1 MRRRI
6 KVVPYN
12 SRWPQMYEEEARKLR
27 RVFGA
32 EFVSIHHIGSTAVPG
47 LQAKPVIDTLVVIK
61 DILRIHDF
69 DSRMIALGYRP
80 RGECLDAFGTPGRFY
95 FSKDTDGIRTHQA
108 HVMEEGHFD
117 IEQKLNFRDYLRA
130 HPDEA
135 ETYGTLKE
143 RLTAENTQGIA
154 EYIEGKDGFVKAIIA
169 KATAWKNEQTARSIE
184 QGTAPERCAS

>member
-1 MRRRI
+1 
-6 KVVPYN
+6 
-12 SRWPQMYEEEARKLR
+12 MYEEEARKLR

-32 EFVSIHHIGSTAVPG
+32 ELVSIHHIGSTAVPG

-69 DSRMIALGYRP
+69 DSRMIAVGYRP

-108 HVMEEGHFD
+108 HVMEKGHFD
-117 IEQKLNFRDYLRA
+117 IKRKLDFRDYLRA

-143 RLTAENTQGIA
+143 RLAAENTQGVA

-169 KATAWKNEQTARSIE
+169 KAKAWKNEQTARSIE
-184 QGTAPERCAS
+184 QGTAPDHYSVGAS